1 MSEAAAAAAPAP
13 AAADTTQAAA
23 PAAADAKGAP
33 AKTTAQEWD
42 ASAESQLFDL
52 MKRSPYGKLKANG
65 KEEVLDGPDKLK
77 SALLDAARGR
87 GASKLAE
94 EAKREKAEAAQVKQR
109 AELLERAL
117 EGDADAL
124 RQLGRVRPEER
135 QAQEKALAELPPEIR
150 QLIEENN
157 ALRQDRERRDQ
168 AEAQAKKQQEAEK
181 LTAQQ
186 TKYRNEGLA
195 MARSLIEKMGSA
207 ESADAMLPYVL
218 QAWKD
223 LTDISME
230 DGDEFDEGQVL
241 TAAQRLFEEDTDK
254 RFDRLAPKTF
264 LGSAMKRLAALPPE
278 EALANL
284 DDATATKWAK
294 HLAKR
299 LHGRRN
305 ATPAQ
310 PSQAQE
316 SRQRNDVVS
325 RLPLSPMRWK

>member
-1 MSEAAAAAAPAP
+1 VSEAAAAAAPAP

-65 KEEVLDGPDKLK
+65 KEELLDGPDKLK

-94 EAKREKAEAAQVKQR
+94 EAKREKAEAAQVRQR

-117 EGDADAL
+117 EGDAEAL

-135 QAQEKALAELPPEIR
+135 QAQEKALAELPPEVR
-150 QLIEENN
+150 ALIEENN
-157 ALRQDRERRDQ
+157 ALRQEQERRNQ
-168 AEAQAKKQQEAEK
+168 AEAQAQRAQE
-181 LTAQQ
+181 TAKSQALQ
-186 TKYRNEGLA
+186 AKYREEGLA
-195 MARSLIEKMGSA
+195 MARGLVSKLGTA
-207 ESADAMLPYVL
+207 ESAETMLPYVL

-223 LTDISME
+223 LTDVGLEAGE
-230 DGDEFDEGQVL
+230 DVNEDHVV
-241 TAAQRLFEEDTDK
+241 AMAQRLFEEDTDK

-305 ATPAQ
+305 AAPTQPAQ
-310 PSQAQE
+310 PQE

-325 RLPLSPMRWK
+325 RMPLSPMRGK